1 MSGFAGFPQRI
12 LVTETGDALHDLATK
27 AINTSDPWQHTIPP
41 RGGFVLRI
49 DP

>member
-1 MSGFAGFPQRI
+1 MANQFEDFQKLGQAN
-12 LVTETGDALHDLATK
+12 ADLATK

-41 RGGFVLRI
+41 RGGFVLRL